1 MKTFL
6 ATKAARTGEAL
17 HLVRPAAEGIHDSF
31 SSPLARKLGAFVA
44 LSDEDLDT
52 LDRLHQRRRKFA
64 AGVDMVHEGQLNQ
77 SAYILAK
84 GWVCSYKMLPDG
96 GRQIVDFQIPGDFLG
111 LRSVL
116 FRTSDHSIEPVTAV
130 EASEVVIT
138 DLLDAFTTTPRL
150 ATAVLWAASRDEAM
164 VVEHLVGVGR
174 RNALERTAH
183 YLLEFGARL
192 MLVGLG
198 TKEGYDCPLSQ
209 YLLADALGLSAVH
222 VNRVLRQLRE
232 MGLLTFQKGHVTIDD
247 LDGLVMLADFD
258 KAYLDHDGPLLK

>member
-1 MKTFL
+1 
-6 ATKAARTGEAL
+6 
-17 HLVRPAAEGIHDSF
+17 VIQN
-31 SSPLARKLGAFVA
+31 SPLARKLGAFVT
-44 LSDEDLDT
+44 LSDEDLAM
-52 LDRLHQRRRKFA
+52 LDRLHQRRRKFV
-64 AGVDMVHEGQLNQ
+64 AGVDLVHQGQADQ

-84 GWVCSYKMLPDG
+84 GWVCSYKLLPNG

-116 FRTSDHSIEPVTAV
+116 FRTADHNIEPVTPV
-130 EASEVVIT
+130 EASEVIIT
-138 DLLDAFTTTPRL
+138 DLLDAFANTPRL

-164 VVEHLVGVGR
+164 VVEHLVGIGR

-183 YLLEFGARL
+183 YLLEFSARL
-192 MLVGLG
+192 RLVGLG
-198 TKEGYDCPLSQ
+198 NKEGYDCPLSQ
-209 YLLADALGLSAVH
+209 YMLADALGLSAVH

-247 LDGLVMLADFD
+247 FDGLVALADFD

>member
-1 MKTFL
+1 M
-6 ATKAARTGEAL
+6 
-17 HLVRPAAEGIHDSF
+17 VVQD
-31 SSPLARKLGAFVA
+31 SPLARKLGAFVA
-44 LSDEDLDT
+44 LSDEDLAT
-52 LDRLHQRRRKFA
+52 LDRLHQRRRTFV
-64 AGVDMVHEGQLNQ
+64 AGVDLVHQGQTDQ

-84 GWVCSYKMLPDG
+84 GWVCSYKLLPNG
-96 GRQIVDFQIPGDFLG
+96 ARQIVDFQIPGDFLG

-116 FRTSDHSIEPVTAV
+116 FRTADHNIEPITMV
-130 EASEVVIT
+130 EASEVIIT
-138 DLLDAFTTTPRL
+138 DLLDAFANTPRL

-164 VVEHLVGVGR
+164 VVEHLVGIGR

-192 MLVGLG
+192 KLVGLA
-198 TKEGYDCPLSQ
+198 TKTGYDCPLSQ
-209 YLLADALGLSAVH
+209 YMLADALGLSAVH

-247 LDGLVMLADFD
+247 FDGLVELADFD